1 MPKCLHSQT
10 PPQDLCTCWCPST
23 SVLAQVPFS
32 PRETPLTPLPSYVAL
47 CHLLL
52 WVLLFPV
59 RDNTGPPQG
68 AGRGSPQV
76 TQLHREGLS
85 KHDPW

>member
-1 MPKCLHSQT
+1 MLVPLDLSAGSSAIFPQRD
-10 PPQDLCTCWCPST
+10 PPD
-23 SVLAQVPFS
+23 
-32 PRETPLTPLPSYVAL
+32 PLPSYVAL

-52 WVLLFPV
+52 RVLLFPV

-68 AGRGSPQV
+68 AGRGFPQV